1 MSTKEWIHRPDD
13 GAGLY
18 QEISFDKHNSNP
30 ATIEIDNPKD
40 FKIEHEEYPN
50 GKVFFNLT
58 AEIPADRFDELAIA
72 WIKHRDIKARLNKYT
87 LGELLVKCDFK
98 WPISE
103 TELLDGI
110 EDAELAQIVRDRDGQ
125 EEVAANLEYD
135 NIFDA
140 VTDNKEE
147 AEKLKSQSDK
157 AIKKRDVRQLKG
169 MYKPQTDESIE
180 NFKGAALGILEHIKA
195 EQDIS
200 DESSL
205 ISAIQDALQEAVVGI
220 QLSNCNE
227 ENTPSHINNLRDE
240 QNGGD

>member
-1 MSTKEWIHRPDD
+1 MSTKEWIHRSHD

-18 QEISFDKHNSNP
+18 QKISFDKHNNNP

-50 GKVFFNLT
+50 GKVFFKLT

-72 WIKHRDIKARLNKYT
+72 WIKHRGIKARHNKYT
-87 LGELLVKCDFK
+87 LGDLLGKCDFK

-110 EDAELAQIVRDRDGQ
+110 EDAELTQIIIDRDSQ

-147 AEKLKSQSDK
+147 AERLKTQSDV
-157 AIKKRDVRQLKG
+157 AIKDRDVRQLKG
-169 MYKPQTDESIE
+169 MFKPQINESIE
-180 NFKGAALGILEHIKA
+180 NFKGAALVKSGTGHI
-195 EQDIS
+195 
-200 DESSL
+200 
-205 ISAIQDALQEAVVGI
+205 
-220 QLSNCNE
+220 
-227 ENTPSHINNLRDE
+227 R
-240 QNGGD
+240 